1 MSRSQTRGERRRE
14 AILRATLSIIG
25 RHGTGGVTHRAVA
38 EEAGVPL
45 ASTTY
50 YFASKDELLEQAFDL
65 AARDVVAR
73 LEALVRELQLHDA
86 DTATWIQSSAA
97 ELAGEIAR
105 EPEVRLAT
113 LELLLEAARRPA
125 VRESV
130 GRWLRAYRAIAHAGA
145 VATGSPAPEMDA
157 EITMA
162 VLTGLALLQLADPH
176 ERYESEVL
184 RPVLERLNAALVP
197 PKPDPEAEPE
207 RTATLQ
213 RRHSGRRRAT

>member
-1 MSRSQTRGERRRE
+1 VNDDERMSGGQSRGERRRE
-14 AILRATLSIIG
+14 AILRATLGIIG
-25 RHGTGGVTHRAVA
+25 RHGTGAVTHRAVA

-65 AARDVVAR
+65 AARDEVAR
-73 LEALVRELQLHDA
+73 LEALVRELTVTDA
-86 DTATWIQSSAA
+86 GTATWIEATAA
-97 ELAGEIAR
+97 TLAGELAR
-105 EPEVRLAT
+105 EPETRLAT

-130 GRWLRAYRAIAHAGA
+130 GRWLGAYRGLAQAGA
-145 VATGSPAPEMDA
+145 IATGSPAPELDA

-184 RPVLERLNAALVP
+184 RPVLQRLNAVLIP
-197 PKPDPEAEPE
+197 
-207 RTATLQ
+207 
-213 RRHSGRRRAT
+213 G

>member
-1 MSRSQTRGERRRE
+1 MSRGQSRGERRRE

-25 RHGTGGVTHRAVA
+25 RHGTGAVTHRAVA

-65 AARDVVAR
+65 AARDEVAR
-73 LEALVRELQLHDA
+73 LEAVVRDLQLTDA
-86 DTATWIQSSAA
+86 DPATWIESTAA
-97 ELAGEIAR
+97 TLAGELAR

-130 GRWLRAYRAIAHAGA
+130 SRGLVAYRGLAHAGA
-145 VATGSPAPEMDA
+145 VATGSPAPKMDA
-157 EITMA
+157 EITVA
-162 VLTGLALLQLADPH
+162 VVTGLALLQLADPH

-184 RPVLERLNAALVP
+184 RPALQRLNAALVP
-197 PKPDPEAEPE
+197 PAAEPEPDRE
-207 RTATLQ
+207 RTATL
-213 RRHSGRRRAT
+213 RTRHSGSRRRT

>member
-1 MSRSQTRGERRRE
+1 MNGGQSRGERRRE
-14 AILRATLSIIG
+14 AILRATLGIIG
-25 RHGTGGVTHRAVA
+25 RHGTGAVTHRAVA
-38 EEAGVPL
+38 EQAGVPL

-65 AARDVVAR
+65 AAQDEVAR
-73 LEALVRELQLHDA
+73 LEALVRQLQLHDA
-86 DTATWIQSSAA
+86 DTATWIESSAA

-105 EPEVRLAT
+105 EPETRLAT

-145 VATGSPAPEMDA
+145 IATGSPAPEMDA

-176 ERYESEVL
+176 ERYESDVL
-184 RPVLERLNAALVP
+184 RPVLQRLNAALVP
-197 PKPDPEAEPE
+197 REAEPEADAE
-207 RTATLQ
+207 RTATL
-213 RRHSGRRRAT
+213 RTRHSGRRHRT

>member
-1 MSRSQTRGERRRE
+1 VPFSVREPETPEIGAQMGAVEHDERMRGGQTRGERRRE
-14 AILRATLSIIG
+14 AILRATLGIIG
-25 RHGTGGVTHRAVA
+25 RHGTGAVTHRAVA

-65 AARDVVAR
+65 AARDEVAR
-73 LEALVRELQLHDA
+73 LEALVRELNATNAGTEMWIHS
-86 DTATWIQSSAA
+86 TAAT
-97 ELAGEIAR
+97 LAGEIAR

-130 GRWLRAYRAIAHAGA
+130 GRWLGAYRGLAHAGA

-184 RPVLERLNAALVP
+184 RPVLARLNQALI
-197 PKPDPEAEPE
+197 PD
-207 RTATLQ
+207 
-213 RRHSGRRRAT
+213 